1 MESPEEILHQQAE
14 NKFDRNLKIVAG
26 VISVLGV
33 AATTVMTIME
43 AEKEVRKKMKQVKGR
58 HRTVK
63 KGGKKKALKAPPKR
77 KVGVKKPVINER
89 QLLSL
94 EKRAEK
100 VLDQAKELKEEA
112 KNGHL
117 SGPHKT

>member
-1 MESPEEILHQQAE
+1 MDSPEEILHQQAE

-63 KGGKKKALKAPPKR
+63 KGGKKKALKAPPK
-77 KVGVKKPVINER
+77 KKAAKLKPIINER
-89 QLLSL
+89 QLLRL
-94 EKRAEK
+94 EKQAEK
-100 VLDQAKELKEEA
+100 VLDQAQHLKEEA
-112 KNGHL
+112 KNGNGKL
-117 SGPHKT
+117 STS